1 MAAWMLS
8 VSQRHILRLQRIKSR
23 TLHRGQDEKGDS
35 HEDKTKLMFS
45 MQGLK
50 KNLWSIPQEIIFEPS
65 MLKSALNTSSLW
77 KSSLFK
83 ERCILV

>member
-8 VSQRHILRLQRIKSR
+8 VSQRHILRLQRRSSQR
-23 TLHRGQDEKGDS
+23 LHHGQDENGDS

-45 MQGLK
+45 IRGLT

-65 MLKSALNTSSLW
+65 MLKSALSTSSLG
-77 KSSLFK
+77 KSFLLK
-83 ERCILV
+83 ERGAF

>member
-8 VSQRHILRLQRIKSR
+8 VSQRHILRLQRKSSR
-23 TLHRGQDEKGDS
+23 TVHHGQDENSDS
-35 HEDKTKLMFS
+35 HEDKTKLIFS

-65 MLKSALNTSSLW
+65 MLKSALNTSSL
-77 KSSLFK
+77 
-83 ERCILV
+83 